1 MPDTTYVLDLTVT
14 GADLV
19 TVKDDGLGSD
29 TISVLGIYDRAV
41 EISLSYTTSDGQT
54 LTAGGYYYDQYGRP
68 HRLVIQ
74 GLIENAIGSNGCDLI
89 EGNEFAN
96 RLFGELNLSGPGA
109 ADTIR
114 GGAGGDTIHGGI
126 GTDQLF
132 GDADN
137 DVLFGEAG
145 TDTILGGTGQD
156 TIEGGT
162 AADSLNGGGNAGDML
177 SYRTSS
183 AGIRITLDY
192 AVVTTGI
199 GGDAAGDQVQ
209 GFFAVMGSA
218 FRDILSDADKSSLPD
233 HANDNAFFGG
243 AGGDLLLLGG
253 GNDTGLGGVG
263 GDGIWGENGNDLLDG
278 GNGNDSL
285 RGGPGADT
293 LTGGSGADLF
303 DFRSSN
309 DSIADP
315 EKWDTIA
322 DFSTAEG
329 DRINLA
335 LIDAVATSSGN
346 QAFHLIST
354 AFMGN
359 AGELRL
365 VAQGNDLLVL
375 GDINGDTQPDIAI
388 LLLNVTA
395 LNAADLVL

>member
-41 EISLSYTTSDGQT
+41 EISLSYTTSGGQT
-54 LTAGGYYYDQYGRP
+54 LTAGGYYYDQYDRP

-74 GLIENAIGSNGCDLI
+74 GLIENAIGSNGSDLI

-114 GGAGGDTIHGGI
+114 GGAGNDTIHGGV
-126 GTDQLF
+126 GTDQMF
-132 GDADN
+132 GDAD
-137 DVLFGEAG
+137 DDMIFGESGA
-145 TDTILGGTGQD
+145 DTIFGGTGLD
-156 TIEGGT
+156 TIEGGI
-162 AADSLNGGGNAGDML
+162 AADNLDGGGDAGDTV
-177 SYRTSS
+177 SYKTSS
-183 AGIRITLDY
+183 AGVRITLAY
-192 AVVTTGI
+192 AAVTTGI
-199 GGDAAGDQVQ
+199 GGDAAGDQLS

-218 FRDILSDADKSSLPD
+218 FRDILSDADKSTLPD

-243 AGGDLLLLGG
+243 GGGDLLLMGG
-253 GNDTGLGGVG
+253 GDDTGLGGPG
-263 GDGIWGENGNDLLDG
+263 GDGIWGENGNDALDG

-285 RGGPGADT
+285 HGGPGADT
-293 LTGGSGADLF
+293 LTGGTGADLF
-303 DFRSSN
+303 DFRSRN

-322 DFSTAEG
+322 DFSAAEG

-335 LIDAVATSSGN
+335 LIDAVADRSGN
-346 QAFHLIST
+346 QAFHLITT
-354 AFMGN
+354 AFLGN

-388 LLLNVTA
+388 LLLNVSV
-395 LNAADLVL
+395 LSAADLLL